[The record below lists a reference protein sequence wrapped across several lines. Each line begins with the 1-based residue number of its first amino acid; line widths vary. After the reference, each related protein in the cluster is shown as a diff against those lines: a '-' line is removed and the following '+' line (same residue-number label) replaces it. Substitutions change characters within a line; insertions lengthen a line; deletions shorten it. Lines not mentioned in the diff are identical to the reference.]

1 MRLVIV
7 ADDARVGIDAMNYD
21 DLDMSQLDPSIH
33 AIQWYGEYGEIEF
46 KRKFENGQIVKP
58 QNQIITDVTPYQW
71 AVDAWNAAKA
81 AEDAAIAAAQAA
93 QAEAAP
99 NQPVVNGTDAL

>member
-1 MRLVIV
+1 MKLVII
-7 ADDARVGIDAMNYD
+7 ADDARVGIDAFNYD
-21 DLDMSQLDPSIH
+21 GLDMSQLDPSIH
-33 AIQWYGEYGEIEF
+33 AVQWYGEYGEVEF
-46 KRKFENGQIVKP
+46 KTKFENGQAVKP

-81 AEDAAIAAAQAA
+81 AEEAAIAAEQAM

-99 NQPVVNGTDAL
+99 NQPVVSGTDSL